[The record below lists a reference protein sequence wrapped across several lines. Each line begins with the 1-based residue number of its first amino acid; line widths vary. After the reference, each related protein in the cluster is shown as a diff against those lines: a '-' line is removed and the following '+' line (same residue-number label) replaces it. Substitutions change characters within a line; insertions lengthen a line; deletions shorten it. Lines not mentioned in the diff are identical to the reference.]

1 MQGDLPFCDAQL
13 GENPAPIVVLDGNGA
28 CESEYADD
36 SSS

>member
-1 MQGDLPFCDAQL
+1 MQGDLPFCDIQL
-13 GENPAPIVVLDGNGA
+13 GENLAPIVVLDGKGA